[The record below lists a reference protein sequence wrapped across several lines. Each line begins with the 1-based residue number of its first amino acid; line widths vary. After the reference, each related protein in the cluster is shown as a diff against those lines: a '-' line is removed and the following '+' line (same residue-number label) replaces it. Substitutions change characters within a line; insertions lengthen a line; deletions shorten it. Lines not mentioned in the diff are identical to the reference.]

1 MEDSITRHKLHLIKL
16 ELILR
21 LLDNGGLS
29 PDQVNEVKDFVED
42 YIERNQVLTFVFLF
56 DHLEELF

>member
-29 PDQVNEVKDFVED
+29 PDQVNEVKDLVED

>member
-1 MEDSITRHKLHLIKL
+1 L

-29 PDQVNEVKDFVED
+29 PDLVNEVKDFVED

>member
-1 MEDSITRHKLHLIKL
+1 LEDSITRHKLHLIKL

-29 PDQVNEVKDFVED
+29 PDEVNEVKDFVED

>member
-1 MEDSITRHKLHLIKL
+1 L

-56 DHLEELF
+56 DHLAEFF

>member
-56 DHLEELF
+56 DHLEEFF

>member
-1 MEDSITRHKLHLIKL
+1 L

-56 DHLEELF
+56 DHPEELF

>member
-29 PDQVNEVKDFVED
+29 PDEVNEVKDFVED